1 MALVKNYRFSLKSIH
16 SIFLEK
22 KVSNQQFSFV
32 KCIIMNFAMRKNWKF
47 SKTFVYWD
55 VLH

>member
-16 SIFLEK
+16 SIFLER

-32 KCIIMNFAMRKNWKF
+32 KCIVMNFAIRKNWKF

>member
-16 SIFLEK
+16 GIFLEK

-32 KCIIMNFAMRKNWKF
+32 KCI
-47 SKTFVYWD
+47 VYEFCYKKK
-55 VLH
+55 LEIQ